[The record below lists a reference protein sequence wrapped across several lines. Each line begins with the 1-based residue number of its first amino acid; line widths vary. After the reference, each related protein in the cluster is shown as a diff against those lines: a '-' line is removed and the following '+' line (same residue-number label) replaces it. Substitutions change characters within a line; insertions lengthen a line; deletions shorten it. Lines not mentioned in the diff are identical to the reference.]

1 LLENLDINA
10 LKASNFV
17 MTRPDFFEMMC
28 DVERSKHVA
37 IKDIQNVFRYRLKY
51 LVGAKDYEVKC
62 ERNLSIQIARTIM
75 NERAIHMQKDFTL
88 ESSALKA

>member
-1 LLENLDINA
+1 
-10 LKASNFV
+10 

-28 DVERSKHVA
+28 DVERSKYEA

-75 NERAIHMQKDFTL
+75 NERAIQMQKDFTL

>member
-1 LLENLDINA
+1 
-10 LKASNFV
+10 

-28 DVERSKHVA
+28 DVERSKYEA

-75 NERAIHMQKDFTL
+75 NERAIQMQKDFTI